1 MHLELL
7 QFIYIESHTI
17 FLSLFSWGKTL
28 QPNMTTDLIIYFKL
42 NTYLYL
48 DPCSILGHD
57 LDVLLETDF
66 VFVLVVHHDLYHDLC
81 HHPHDC

>member
-1 MHLELL
+1 
-7 QFIYIESHTI
+7 
-17 FLSLFSWGKTL
+17 
-28 QPNMTTDLIIYFKL
+28 MTRDLIKYFML

-48 DPCSILGHD
+48 DPCSILDHG

-81 HHPHDC
+81 HHHHDC